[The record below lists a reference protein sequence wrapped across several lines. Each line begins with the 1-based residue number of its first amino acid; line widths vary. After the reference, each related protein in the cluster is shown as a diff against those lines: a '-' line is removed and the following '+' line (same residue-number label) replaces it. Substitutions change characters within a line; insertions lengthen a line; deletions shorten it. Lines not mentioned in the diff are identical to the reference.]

1 MVKVRGAAIWP
12 SAVES
17 ILMKFTEL
25 GIEYQIT
32 LTREKGLDVM
42 KLTVE
47 LASPDV
53 PEAQRKELA
62 ERIRRE
68 IAENLMVDPVVEVV
82 NPMTLPRQEVG
93 KAKRVIDMRT

>member
-1 MVKVRGAAIWP
+1 
-12 SAVES
+12 
-17 ILMKFTEL
+17 
-25 GIEYQIT
+25 
-32 LTREKGLDVM
+32 M

-53 PEAQRKELA
+53 PEAKRKELA

-68 IAENLMVDPVVEVV
+68 IAENLMVDPVVDLV

-93 KAKRVIDMRT
+93 KAKRVTDMRT

>member
-1 MVKVRGAAIWP
+1 
-12 SAVES
+12 
-17 ILMKFTEL
+17 
-25 GIEYQIT
+25 
-32 LTREKGLDVM
+32 
-42 KLTVE
+42 VE

-53 PEAQRKELA
+53 PEAKRKELA

-68 IAENLMVDPVVEVV
+68 IAENLMVDPVVELV

>member
-1 MVKVRGAAIWP
+1 
-12 SAVES
+12 
-17 ILMKFTEL
+17 MKFPEL
-25 GIEYQIT
+25 GLEYQIT

-53 PEAQRKELA
+53 PEAKRKELA

-68 IAENLMVDPVVEVV
+68 IAENLMVDPVVELV